1 VVWLCGSLKD
11 LQPHQQELLSLLPHT
26 LEVMDIHMQNQLKR
40 PYPERLESVEN
51 FLTAILNLV
60 ELGSLHVKG
69 GERDDTPMTLLSLSF
84 IITLTKAMGD
94 AFTKAREHR
103 SHSELHLE
111 ERPKKGRIVIDD
123 ACLAFSNSAEEL
135 LLRLLDDKERLIRAA
150 LDGKGQDSAATE
162 WLAGILSLA
171 QQVLAFRRTESLS
184 RRVGNRERSQ
194 PRLCVFSQVG
204 RLSALTFQA
213 LYSIVVKSELTQA
226 EERLLSSALDF
237 LAYLCENM
245 HLLEPTPSPPAF
257 ARIFAMLHH
266 LLQNLAAAG
275 ETQAAGQICAKK
287 VKACYI
293 DLLRHAPEPCPAL
306 VARAIPVELTS
317 KSLPRLI
324 ASLDS
329 VLHLFALNEAR
340 MLQSFKSVAFDI
352 VHKLVDLVC
361 WCGLQLEPTTDMAK
375 GASLVHIISTAL
387 AIISHMITNRLFK
400 IGTHAVSRVLGSLSA
415 LSVPKR
421 RWAFT
426 ELQWVSELERR
437 HARLQVPMSDHLPKQ
452 IFSAYYTFLYRLL
465 KTRSRQTFSCMPLFL
480 YNLRELLSSIFLA
493 DQGSASVVC
502 ASNLARLFEEISNYP
517 KQFNKYVA
525 LLLVHY
531 IQLCEIHLLSSAT
544 KEALLP
550 GIYALMDICTEYE

>member
-1 VVWLCGSLKD
+1 MSGIHACLASFPNGWWLPSCSEPFSSGYSFFQLRSVPLSNPVVVWLCGSLKD

-26 LEVMDIHMQNQLKR
+26 LEVMDIHMQYLYLLSLFFLVLLPRHSRNQLKR

-103 SHSELHLE
+103 SHSECVLSPHPSPLLCEQMIACSKIFPSPRLHLE

-213 LYSIVVKSELTQA
+213 LYSIVVKSELT
-226 EERLLSSALDF
+226 R
-237 LAYLCENM
+237 
-245 HLLEPTPSPPAF
+245 
-257 ARIFAMLHH
+257 
-266 LLQNLAAAG
+266 
-275 ETQAAGQICAKK
+275 
-287 VKACYI
+287 
-293 DLLRHAPEPCPAL
+293 
-306 VARAIPVELTS
+306 
-317 KSLPRLI
+317 
-324 ASLDS
+324 
-329 VLHLFALNEAR
+329 
-340 MLQSFKSVAFDI
+340 
-352 VHKLVDLVC
+352 
-361 WCGLQLEPTTDMAK
+361 
-375 GASLVHIISTAL
+375 
-387 AIISHMITNRLFK
+387 
-400 IGTHAVSRVLGSLSA
+400 TH
-415 LSVPKR
+415 P
-421 RWAFT
+421 
-426 ELQWVSELERR
+426 
-437 HARLQVPMSDHLPKQ
+437 
-452 IFSAYYTFLYRLL
+452 FS
-465 KTRSRQTFSCMPLFL
+465 
-480 YNLRELLSSIFLA
+480 
-493 DQGSASVVC
+493 
-502 ASNLARLFEEISNYP
+502 
-517 KQFNKYVA
+517 
-525 LLLVHY
+525 
-531 IQLCEIHLLSSAT
+531 
-544 KEALLP
+544 
-550 GIYALMDICTEYE
+550 